1 MPEIEFY
8 SKDED
13 YNKKNENFN
22 NILKEINN
30 YLINLDNSNQLEK
43 IYSFFINLK
52 ENYLKENLIDC
63 LYVLKH
69 IAEFL
74 NFKQFNNWVNFELN
88 GYNYK
93 CSYIPQY
100 RRFLAVYFFGDIQ
113 YSFRDD
119 YLILNPIGEILRRIE
134 SKEDYYIELDDDKCL
149 IFSQIYDKNVD
160 KLVIFCSN
168 LTQIVYG
175 IKQILFKFI
184 WILDSKMPLKHDK
197 EILLEKK
204 YIKINL
210 SNSLNNDYGN
220 LIYLINLVAQKT
232 ESYNLIPF
240 LLRKLFENLI
250 YQIFQKSLN
259 TKHKDFYF
267 YQKRPRSF
275 SKLIKLFN
283 YFRNEELLEYHNGA
297 IDDDLMQFLKL
308 IRSKG
313 NLAVHQLFYEIN
325 DEMINTWE
333 KKTNNLLKNL
343 FSILEKVPKNEILID
358 DEERIEKIENILNN

>member
-1 MPEIEFY
+1 MEFY
-8 SKDED
+8 SKYEE
-13 YNKKNENFN
+13 YNKKNEKFN
-22 NILKEINN
+22 KILKEINN
-30 YLINLDNSNQLEK
+30 YLFNLDNSDQLEK
-43 IYSFFINLK
+43 IYLFFIDLK

-63 LYVLKH
+63 LYILKH
-69 IAEFL
+69 IAELL
-74 NFKQFNNWVNFELN
+74 NFKQLNNWINFELN

-100 RRFLAVYFFGDIQ
+100 RRYLAVYFFGDIQ

-119 YLILNPIGEILRRIE
+119 YLILDPIGEILRRIE
-134 SKEDYYIELDDDKCL
+134 NKEDYYTEIDNDERL
-149 IFSQIYDKNVD
+149 IVFQIYDKNVD

-168 LTQIVYG
+168 LSQIVYG
-175 IKQILFKFI
+175 IMSILSRFI
-184 WILDSKMPLKHDK
+184 WIVDSKIPIKFEK
-197 EILLEKK
+197 EIPFKKK

-210 SNSLNNDYGN
+210 SNSLSNLYGN

-232 ESYNLIPF
+232 KSYNLIPF

-250 YQIFQKSLN
+250 YQIFQKTLN
-259 TKHKDFYF
+259 KKHKDFYF
-267 YQKRPRSF
+267 YPKRPRGF

-313 NLAVHQLFYEIN
+313 NLAVHQLLFEIN

-343 FSILEKVPKNEILID
+343 FFILENVPKNEILID
-358 DEERIEKIENILNN
+358 DEERIEKIENILND

>member
-1 MPEIEFY
+1 MPKIKIY
-8 SKDED
+8 SKYED

-30 YLINLDNSNQLEK
+30 YLINFDNSNKLEK

-69 IAEFL
+69 VAEFL
-74 NFKQFNNWVNFELN
+74 NFKQLNSWVNFELN

-100 RRFLAVYFFGDIQ
+100 RRFLAVYFFRDIQ

-119 YLILNPIGEILRRIE
+119 YLILDPIGEILRRIE
-134 SKEDYYIELDDDKCL
+134 NKEDYYIELDDDERL
-149 IFSQIYDKNVD
+149 IFFQIHDKNVN
-160 KLVIFCSN
+160 KLVVFYSN
-168 LTQIVYG
+168 LSQIIYE
-175 IKQILFKFI
+175 INLIISKFI
-184 WILDSKMPLKHDK
+184 WILDSKMPIKFEL
-197 EILLEKK
+197 ETPFEKK

-210 SNSLNNDYGN
+210 SDNLNNYYGS
-220 LIYLINLVAQKT
+220 LIYLINLVAHKNK
-232 ESYNLIPF
+232 SYKIIPF

-250 YQIFQKSLN
+250 YHIFQKALN
-259 TKHKDFYF
+259 KLHQKFYF
-267 YQKRPRSF
+267 YKNRPRSF
-275 SKLIKLFN
+275 SELIKLFN

-343 FSILEKVPKNEILID
+343 FFILENVPKKEILID